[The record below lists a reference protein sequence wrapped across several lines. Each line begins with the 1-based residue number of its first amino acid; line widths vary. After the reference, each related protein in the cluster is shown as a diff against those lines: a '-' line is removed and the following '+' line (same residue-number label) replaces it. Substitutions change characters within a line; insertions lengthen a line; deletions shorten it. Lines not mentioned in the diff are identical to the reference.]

1 MAFLSKNPQAKIIY
15 DPRLTWNTIEL
26 VEAAGGT
33 PVMCKSGHAFIK
45 EKMRNEDAVYG
56 GEMSAHHYFKDFSYC
71 DSGMIPWL
79 LIVEIISKAGK
90 GLSELMAERIAKFP
104 ISGEINSTVKDAKAV
119 IAAIEAKY
127 ADSAINIDKTDG
139 LSLEYDNWRFNVRMS
154 NTEPVLRLNVE
165 AKGDGELMKAKTAE
179 LLDLIK
185 A

>member
-1 MAFLSKNPQAKIIY
+1 MKE
-15 DPRLTWNTIEL
+15 DPRHIHISE
-26 VEAAGGT
+26 
-33 PVMCKSGHAFIK
+33 
-45 EKMRNEDAVYG
+45 Y
-56 GEMSAHHYFKDFSYC
+56 SYPLP
-71 DSGMIPWL
+71 D
-79 LIVEIISKAGK
+79 
-90 GLSELMAERIAKFP
+90 ERIAKFP

-179 LLDLIK
+179 LLALIK

>member
-1 MAFLSKNPQAKIIY
+1 M
-15 DPRLTWNTIEL
+15 
-26 VEAAGGT
+26 
-33 PVMCKSGHAFIK
+33 
-45 EKMRNEDAVYG
+45 
-56 GEMSAHHYFKDFSYC
+56 
-71 DSGMIPWL
+71 
-79 LIVEIISKAGK
+79 
-90 GLSELMAERIAKFP
+90 
-104 ISGEINSTVKDAKAV
+104 

-179 LLDLIK
+179 LLALIK